1 MVQKIY
7 KTVAFLRVSAVTQHI
22 ESQKQEVY
30 NVIHRYG
37 YSDDEILCIEQKESA
52 IKLSAEDRIS
62 LQQLYSAIERYNTI
76 EYVFVYEI
84 SRLTR
89 QAKMMYEIRDF
100 LIEHKVNLHCM
111 KPEFTLLDEN
121 FKMSQTA
128 SILFSLFTSI
138 SESEMM
144 IRKERMMRGKNY
156 KKEQGFFVGSRVPL
170 GYKVVDHK
178 LQIDENEA
186 PIIRRIFKD
195 YANGI
200 SLRKLA
206 KQLNAEGWRKG
217 ATVPT
222 LQCTIRNILHRKY
235 YYGDKTHPAIISKEE
250 YDKSREQ
257 AIAKTSYKT
266 GRPNEALLKGLM
278 KDKDTGYVL
287 SSNQAI
293 KQYYC
298 RDVGKTTV
306 TFKAAHM
313 FVWGVVKEWYS
324 NIYIVKKDEYVNN
337 IKEQIRRNENIVKT
351 MENNIIANQDKID
364 RIEERYIEGKINK
377 ERADILEKK
386 TFEDMQYYRKAMN
399 DANNEIIRLTN
410 SLNDEHIVGISDNM
424 TAQEKIEVIRTIVK
438 QVVVTRLKKY
448 ILEMMIENKV
458 TGEQKTLI
466 INTKKCEII
475 KFSTKMRNSLNY
487 YPES

>member
-1 MVQKIY
+1 MKAILLV
-7 KTVAFLRVSAVTQHI
+7 RVSTQHQDLVQQTDKVKA
-22 ESQKQEVY
+22 EALKDGFS
-30 NVIHRYG
+30 
-37 YSDDEILCIEQKESA
+37 SDDIIIIEDKESA
-52 IKLSAEDRIS
+52 VKLSEEERNGLNKLKWHVEHDDIS
-62 LQQLYSAIERYNTI
+62 TVY
-76 EYVFVYEI
+76 VYEI
-84 SRLTR
+84 SRLSR
-89 QAKMMYEIRDF
+89 RPSVVYSIRDY
-100 LIEHKVNLHCM
+100 LIKHHVQLIVMNPYMRMLKDDG
-111 KPEFTLLDEN
+111 TLSETANIFFGIFASMAEN
-121 FKMSQTA
+121 
-128 SILFSLFTSI
+128 
-138 SESEMM
+138 EGY
-144 IRKERMMRGKNY
+144 IRQSRMMRGKEK

-206 KQLNAEGWRKG
+206 KQLNAEGWRRG
-217 ATVPT
+217 TTVPT

-250 YDKSREQ
+250 YDKTREQ

-266 GRPNEALLKGLM
+266 DRPNEALLKGLIR
-278 KDKDTGYVL
+278 DKDTGYRL

-337 IKEQIRRNENIVKT
+337 IKEQIRRNENIVRT

-399 DANNEIIRLTN
+399 EANNEIIRLTN
-410 SLNDEHIVGISDNM
+410 SLNDEHIVGINDNM

-438 QVVVTRLKKY
+438 QVVVTRLEKY

-458 TGEQKTLI
+458 TGEQRTLI
-466 INTKKCEII
+466 INTKKCEILDM
-475 KFSTKMRNSLNY
+475 KVKTRPTLSYNK
-487 YPES
+487 